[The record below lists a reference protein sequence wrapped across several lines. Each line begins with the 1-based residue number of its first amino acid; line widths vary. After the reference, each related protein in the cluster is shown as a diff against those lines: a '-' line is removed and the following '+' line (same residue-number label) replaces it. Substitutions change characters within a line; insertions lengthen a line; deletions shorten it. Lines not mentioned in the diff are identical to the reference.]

1 MYVTLDEAKK
11 HLNIDADFTD
21 DDAYITSLIEV
32 SEDSVSQHL
41 DIVLEDLTDTG
52 GDLPPAVKQS
62 ILLMVGN
69 LYANREP
76 VSYSTVVKVPYTMEY
91 LIGLYKKYFI
101 P

>member
-1 MYVTLDEAKK
+1 M
-11 HLNIDADFTD
+11 
-21 DDAYITSLIEV
+21 
-32 SEDSVSQHL
+32 
-41 DIVLEDLTDTG
+41 VLEDLTDTG
-52 GDLPPAVKQS
+52 GDLPPAVKHS

-76 VSYSTVVKVPYTMEY
+76 VSYGGVVTVPYTMEY